1 MSIFNKL
8 SFAVLSAVMVTIGAT
23 QAAQAGQ
30 LHNVWNYGIDAFGDG
45 SGGDIYDIQG
55 MAIKSSGDNIFI
67 ALNSNMPLSGNSEG
81 SASRARGG
89 SIGWGDLFLNFSGDD
104 FQTASQNGDLIGI
117 NFTDANDSDAA
128 TVGVYTDV
136 TAKSITHNN
145 QGYKHLQ
152 HYYNRGFYRENT
164 MGTDYATQQAAF
176 DEFGRKSSIRNV
188 IDSGTFVGG
197 MSILSNSEMEAEGLD
212 FEHFGADGS
221 VIGGMLLLGAVAGR
235 RLRRQQANA

>member
-30 LHNVWNYGIDAFGDG
+30 LHNGWNYGIDAFGDG

-81 SASRARGG
+81 SASHARGG

-117 NFTDANDSDAA
+117 NF
-128 TVGVYTDV
+128 
-136 TAKSITHNN
+136 
-145 QGYKHLQ
+145 
-152 HYYNRGFYRENT
+152 
-164 MGTDYATQQAAF
+164 
-176 DEFGRKSSIRNV
+176 
-188 IDSGTFVGG
+188 
-197 MSILSNSEMEAEGLD
+197 
-212 FEHFGADGS
+212 
-221 VIGGMLLLGAVAGR
+221 
-235 RLRRQQANA
+235 